1 MAQAS
6 VPLAVRRVRL
16 ELLLEKF
23 GRGAT
28 LAAIP
33 FATLMWVIFYVHRPS
48 PLIIAWAA
56 LFYCVAAARFVHMGR
71 ITKRGPVPDGRL
83 EPVLRIITIY
93 IAITGTVWGL
103 APWLLMPPSDD
114 SMYQGLMAA
123 FILGIISTGA
133 AVFGSHR
140 QTVAAFHI
148 PICIGLVSVKAWRGT
163 PIDWVLAVII
173 VQYVAISLKWTFQQ
187 ADLLAES
194 LTARFEKEDLA
205 RRLARQ
211 VELVEEANREK
222 SRFFAS
228 ASHDLRQP
236 LHAISLFTSVL
247 ERATLPAADA
257 QTVSRLGHSVRML
270 SDSLDTMLDVSRLDA
285 GAVQPRTQAVPVHE
299 LFMSLHNTFSARA
312 QEKGLQLRV
321 RAPGGLVVMSDPQ
334 LLERLLGNLVD
345 NAIKYTHGGGVLV
358 TARVKGPRARKGQVC
373 FEITDTGPGIAPQFQ
388 QLVFDEFYQVDNPQ
402 RDRSF
407 GLGIGLSIVRR
418 LSELLSHP
426 VVMQSRV
433 GRGTRFGV
441 WVPQAVMAS
450 DSEGL
455 SGARSQPVFDPH
467 RLPKRVLVL
476 DDEEDSREALASL
489 LGAHGCEVHA
499 AGDVEEAECL
509 LAGIDVEA
517 VVADFRL
524 PGSKSGLEF
533 LLSLRT
539 RLPQVQGLL
548 VTGETT
554 PARIAAIKASGVPCL
569 YKPVR
574 AEILLAA
581 LAQ

>member
-1 MAQAS
+1 
-6 VPLAVRRVRL
+6 
-16 ELLLEKF
+16 
-23 GRGAT
+23 
-28 LAAIP
+28 
-33 FATLMWVIFYVHRPS
+33 
-48 PLIIAWAA
+48 
-56 LFYCVAAARFVHMGR
+56 
-71 ITKRGPVPDGRL
+71 
-83 EPVLRIITIY
+83 
-93 IAITGTVWGL
+93 
-103 APWLLMPPSDD
+103 
-114 SMYQGLMAA
+114 
-123 FILGIISTGA
+123 
-133 AVFGSHR
+133 
-140 QTVAAFHI
+140 
-148 PICIGLVSVKAWRGT
+148 
-163 PIDWVLAVII
+163 
-173 VQYVAISLKWTFQQ
+173 
-187 ADLLAES
+187 
-194 LTARFEKEDLA
+194 
-205 RRLARQ
+205 
-211 VELVEEANREK
+211 
-222 SRFFAS
+222 
-228 ASHDLRQP
+228 
-236 LHAISLFTSVL
+236 
-247 ERATLPAADA
+247 
-257 QTVSRLGHSVRML
+257 
-270 SDSLDTMLDVSRLDA
+270 
-285 GAVQPRTQAVPVHE
+285 
-299 LFMSLHNTFSARA
+299 
-312 QEKGLQLRV
+312 
-321 RAPGGLVVMSDPQ
+321 
-334 LLERLLGNLVD
+334 
-345 NAIKYTHGGGVLV
+345 
-358 TARVKGPRARKGQVC
+358 
-373 FEITDTGPGIAPQFQ
+373 
-388 QLVFDEFYQVDNPQ
+388 VFDEFYQVDNPQ